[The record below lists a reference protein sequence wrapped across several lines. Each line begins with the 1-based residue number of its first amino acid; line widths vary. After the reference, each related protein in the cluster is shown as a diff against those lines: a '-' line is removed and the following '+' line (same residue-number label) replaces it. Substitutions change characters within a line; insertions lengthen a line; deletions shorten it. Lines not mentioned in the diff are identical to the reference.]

1 MTTDLLSATDLRVR
15 DSVMQ
20 QLEWDSEFDASDVGV
35 VAREGVV
42 TMTGYIDT
50 YAGKLAA
57 ERAAKRVR
65 GVRAVANDIQVRLRI
80 EHTDADIAADAAR
93 ALNLRVGLPVGVQA
107 VVHSGHLTLTGT
119 VPTLF
124 QRAVAEKAV
133 RHIKGLK
140 EIINRIT
147 VTPSTT
153 SKDIKRSIVR
163 ALHREA
169 DLNARGIDATVNGS
183 VVELRGT
190 VGSWH
195 EREAAERAAMHG
207 PGIAYVENLL
217 VVVPGS
223 DSEAADEIC

>member
-1 MTTDLLSATDLRVR
+1 MTTDLLNANDLRVR

-20 QLEWDSEFDASDVGV
+20 QLEWDSEFDASEIGV
-35 VAREGVV
+35 VARGGVV
-42 TMTGYIDT
+42 TMTGYVDT

-65 GVRAVANDIQVRLRI
+65 GVRAVANDVQVRLRLD
-80 EHTDADIAADAAR
+80 HPDADIAADAAR
-93 ALNLRVGLPVGVQA
+93 ALNLRVTLPDSVQA
-107 VVHSGHLTLTGT
+107 VVHGGHLTLTGA

-140 EIINRIT
+140 EIVNRII

-153 SKDIKRSIVR
+153 SKDVKRNIVR

-169 DLNARGIDATVNGS
+169 DLNARGIDATVSGS

-195 EREAAERAAMHG
+195 ER
-207 PGIAYVENLL
+207 
-217 VVVPGS
+217 
-223 DSEAADEIC
+223 